1 MGHRTADDRSLKQVT
16 VKRRGI
22 TSFSLNSLTIETPH
36 YATKNQKIA
45 NHYPFLGQNSLIIS
59 NLQFAIPK
67 NSLTVMF

>member
-36 YATKNQKIA
+36 SATKK
-45 NHYPFLGQNSLIIS
+45 SLIITRFRTKFP
-59 NLQFAIPK
+59 NH
-67 NSLTVMF
+67 